1 MNKPNNKR
9 SQNTDEAIIRAA
21 FQIMVSKAKPVSK
34 ITVREICELAEINRS
49 TFYAHY
55 TDVYDLFD
63 KVERQIAKMCA
74 DTIIS
79 HMQNGG
85 IQAVIE
91 SVFAFVLGYR
101 EFYQIYKETNRLS
114 YLMEVLTE
122 PFRRQVL
129 QLKAGDF
136 GYGIKNEMLYHYE
149 FFTAGMGSM
158 LSHWLDTGCRE
169 TPHELYEILL
179 REYGPHSL
187 LNTWSGGQVF
197 AGGEVG

>member
-9 SQNTDEAIIRAA
+9 SQNTDEAIVRAA
-21 FQIMVSKAKPVSK
+21 FEVMVGRAKPVSK

-74 DTIIS
+74 DSVLS
-79 HMQNGG
+79 HVQSGG
-85 IQAVIE
+85 IQAAIE
-91 SVFAFVLGYR
+91 STFAFAAGYR
-101 EFYQIYKETNRLS
+101 EFYQIYKETNRLT
-114 YLMEVLTE
+114 YLVDILTE
-122 PFRRQVL
+122 PFKEMVGRI
-129 QLKAGDF
+129 KAEDF
-136 GYGIKNEMLYHYE
+136 GYGIRDEMVYHYD
-149 FFTAGMGSM
+149 FFTAGLCSM

-197 AGGEVG
+197 AG